1 MIIEFGHD
9 YAQVLYSMEHFEF
22 TDEVMELLS
31 QFKKDEDQN

>member
-1 MIIEFGHD
+1 
-9 YAQVLYSMEHFEF
+9 MEHFEF